1 MDEQR
6 GWLVNDCLTT
16 IPNTTTFWHDL
27 LGWMPGL
34 VDQTGGYTDYRHLA
48 DSIEQ
53 KALADGAPDYI
64 IRNATFFRRLNI
76 ATKTVCLLQD
86 YYPKEKHQLPVCNS
100 SDVVVF
106 NSPFT
111 YSFYRDRV
119 TSRTE
124 IIPLGTDFDHFSPGE
139 DSSEELG
146 ILPDS
151 VLFVGAA
158 NDYPKGF
165 DVVRELIDTTS
176 FNICLVMKDGFQI
189 SHPRVRVFNRVS
201 RDFIQKVY
209 NSCKIMLCTSRMET
223 QHLSGIE
230 AAACGLPVVA
240 TNVGIYHEKHNGNWG
255 RKAADPESF
264 AVEIGH
270 VLNNYGSFRPRE
282 HFLDLG
288 YDQDSCKIRWKKIVA
303 SLFDEE

>member
-1 MDEQR
+1 MHEQR

-16 IPNTTTFWHDL
+16 IPDTRTFWHDL
-27 LGWMPGL
+27 LDWMPGL

-48 DSIEQ
+48 NSIEQ

-86 YYPKEKHQLPVCNS
+86 YYQKEKHQLPVCNS
-100 SDVVVF
+100 ADVVVF

-111 YSFYRDRV
+111 HSLYRDRV

-124 IIPLGTDFDHFSPGE
+124 VIPLGTDFDHFSPGE
-139 DSSEELG
+139 DCRDELG

-165 DVVRELIDTTS
+165 DVVKELIDTTS

-201 RDFIQKVY
+201 RGLIRKVY

-240 TNVGIYHEKHNGNWG
+240 TNVGIYFGKEHGEWG
-255 RKAADPESF
+255 RNATDTTSF
-264 AVEIGH
+264 TKEIRYM
-270 VLNNYGSFRPRE
+270 LDNYDSFRPRE
-282 HFLDLG
+282 HFLGLG
-288 YDQDSCKIRWKKIVA
+288 YDQNSCKKHWTDIVS
-303 SLFDEE
+303 SLSTE

>member
-1 MDEQR
+1 MLEKR

-16 IPNTTTFWHDL
+16 IPNTKTFWHDL

-48 DSIEQ
+48 DAIEK
-53 KALADGAPDYI
+53 KAEEDGVPDYI

-76 ATKTVCLLQD
+76 PAKTVCLLQD

-111 YSFYRDRV
+111 HSLYRDRV

-124 IIPLGTDFDHFSPGE
+124 IVPLGTDFDHFSPGE
-139 DSSEELG
+139 DSSDELG
-146 ILPDS
+146 ILPNS

-165 DVVRELIDTTS
+165 DVVKELIDTTS
-176 FNICLVMKDGFQI
+176 FNICLVMKDDFQI

-201 RDFIQKVY
+201 RDLIHKVY

-240 TNVGIYHEKHNGNWG
+240 TNVGVYFGKEHGEWG
-255 RKAADPESF
+255 RKATGAASF
-264 AVEIGH
+264 AKEIRY
-270 VLNNYGSFRPRE
+270 VLNNYDSFRPRE
-282 HFLDLG
+282 HFLSLG
-288 YDQDSCKIRWKKIVA
+288 YDQTSCKNHWADIV
-303 SLFDEE
+303 SGLFTG